1 VILDLFIALGLVCA
15 ANLPFGYW
23 RAGLA
28 KLSPTWFVAVHAPVP
43 LVFLIRHWLGLDW
56 RLASLPLFLVA
67 YFAGQFFGGRL
78 RQARAART
86 GSADTPRPER
96 R

>member
-1 VILDLFIALGLVCA
+1 VILELLIALGLVCA

-43 LVFLIRHWLGLDW
+43 LVFLIRHWLGLEW
-56 RLASLPLFLVA
+56 RLASLPLFLGA
-67 YFAGQFFGGRL
+67 YFTGQFFGGRL
-78 RQARAART
+78 RLARLARE
-86 GSADTPRPER
+86 GAVEANGAEDR
-96 R
+96 